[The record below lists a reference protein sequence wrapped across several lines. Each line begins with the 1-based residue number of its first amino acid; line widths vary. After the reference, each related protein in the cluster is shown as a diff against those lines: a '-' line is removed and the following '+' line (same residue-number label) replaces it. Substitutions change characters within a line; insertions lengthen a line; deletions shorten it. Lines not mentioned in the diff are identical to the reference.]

1 MIDNKNGEQY
11 LQRINIRTINLNLRT
26 LELLLNFCYEYSY
39 CLGPGRSKGS

>member
-1 MIDNKNGEQY
+1 M
-11 LQRINIRTINLNLRT
+11 RTINLRT